1 MDNLFILLLLPLI
14 SAVVLAFV
22 RSSSAKWMALLS
34 SLLSFAVTVPFLCQ
48 FDPTGGVQFAQNWTW
63 IERLNVG
70 FHIGLDGISLPLILL
85 TNGLIPLII
94 LSSFGRDFKGNFY
107 ALVSFMQMGLLL
119 VFMALDAF
127 AFYVGW
133 EIALIPIYFICAL
146 WGSGDR
152 IKVNLKFFV
161 YTFFGSILMLVA
173 IIYLYQQTPG
183 RDFAWTSFVNLN
195 LQEGAQRWI
204 FWAFFLAFAIKIPII
219 PFHTWQPDTYT
230 YAPATGT
237 MLLSGIMLKMGVY
250 GLLRWLLPIVPS
262 GVVAYADVVLILCVI
277 GVVYASIIA
286 FKQQDAKRL
295 IAYSSIAHVGLISA
309 GVFSLTVTGLQGA
322 MIQMVNHGISV
333 VGLFLIIDI
342 IERRTG
348 TRTLN
353 ELGGLAKN
361 MQLLAIVFLVI
372 MLGAVGLPLTNGFIG
387 EFLLLKGLFEIP
399 ENGVWYA
406 VFGGLTL
413 ILGAVYM
420 LRFYQKAML
429 GDLPAGREEIKDIRG
444 HEIVVLGI
452 IVVLILFIGVMPNY
466 LLQLSENSVAELLKY
481 IKN

>member
-1 MDNLFILLLLPLI
+1 MDNLFILLIIPLFT
-14 SAVVLAFV
+14 ALVLAFV
-22 RSSSAKWMALLS
+22 RNTSAKWLALLG
-34 SLLSFAVTVPFLCQ
+34 SLLSVAATIPFLCR
-48 FDPTGGVQFAQNWTW
+48 FDPNAGLQFVQNWLW
-63 IERLNVG
+63 IERLNIG
-70 FHIGLDGISLPLILL
+70 FHLGLDGISLPMVLL
-85 TNGLIPLII
+85 TNGLVPLII
-94 LSSFGRDFKGNFY
+94 LSSLGKAFKGSFY

-119 VFMALDAF
+119 VFLALDAF

-183 RDFAWTSFVNLN
+183 RSFDWAAFANLD
-195 LQEGAQRWI
+195 LDSDAQHWL

-230 YAPATGT
+230 YAPAEGT

-250 GLLRWLLPIVPS
+250 GLLRWLLPIVPA
-262 GVVAYADVVLILCVI
+262 GVAAYGSLVLILCI
-277 GVVYASIIA
+277 TGVVYASIIA

-333 VGLFLIIDI
+333 VGLFFIIDI

-348 TRTLN
+348 TRVLDG
-353 ELGGLAKN
+353 LGGLASR
-361 MQLLAIVFLVI
+361 MPRLAIVFLIIV
-372 MLGAVGLPLTNGFIG
+372 MGAVGLPLTHGFIG

-399 ENGVWYA
+399 GDGVWYA
-406 VFGGLTL
+406 VGGGLTL

-420 LRFYQKAML
+420 LRLYQKSML
-429 GDLPAGREEIKDIRG
+429 GEAVGTQTDVQDIKG
-444 HEIVVLGI
+444 TELLVLGI
-452 IVVLILFIGVMPNY
+452 IALLIVFIGIMPNY
-466 LLQLSENSVAELLKY
+466 LLQLSESGVRDLLEN
-481 IKN
+481 IRF